1 MWSLSLGRHLGAL
14 VMGNSTSQMNQPYNS
29 SPPPPF
35 GHAILPFFLF
45 DPNYVNLNHGSY
57 GSCPRPVRDACIELG
72 DQIESCPDLWLRLKY
87 QPKLVAAREQLASL
101 IGVKDVDEVVLV
113 PNASHGINTV
123 MRNFIWNEG
132 DVIVICNTTHAEV
145 SAAWRKHLA
154 SVRASAGPNAKIV
167 AVIDGLISNPGC
179 LLPWEDMTAACREQD
194 VYSIVDAAHVIG
206 QQVDIN
212 LDEVKPDFW
221 ISNCHKWL
229 FAKRSVAVMY
239 VPKRNQHIVTSS
251 IPTAHSYISPK
262 DRKEGEY
269 NFVDQYEWNGTI
281 DWVPYLTVPDALAFR
296 SWLGGEHKINDYCHK
311 LAIEGGKK
319 LVEIFGTRLMDPDGE
334 FTAAMVNVQLPIP
347 PNYAYAEMD
356 MMFKEKLL
364 VKRNM
369 FGAQYYHNQLWW
381 TRCSA
386 QVFNDLSDFEKF
398 GKALKEVCFE
408 IVEEL
413 DKAKGMQQITK
424 S

>member
-1 MWSLSLGRHLGAL
+1 M
-14 VMGNSTSQMNQPYNS
+14 
-29 SPPPPF
+29 
-35 GHAILPFFLF
+35 
-45 DPNYVNLNHGSY
+45 
-57 GSCPRPVRDACIELG
+57 RDACIELG

-132 DVIVICNTTHAEV
+132 DVIVICNTTYNSINKTAAYLSDIPPHPSVSQFSILFPTSHAEV

-221 ISNCHKWL
+221 IS
-229 FAKRSVAVMY
+229 VG
-239 VPKRNQHIVTSS
+239 HIFLPMQF
-251 IPTAHSYISPK
+251 IH
-262 DRKEGEY
+262 
-269 NFVDQYEWNGTI
+269 
-281 DWVPYLTVPDALAFR
+281 
-296 SWLGGEHKINDYCHK
+296 
-311 LAIEGGKK
+311 
-319 LVEIFGTRLMDPDGE
+319 RL
-334 FTAAMVNVQLPIP
+334 
-347 PNYAYAEMD
+347 
-356 MMFKEKLL
+356 
-364 VKRNM
+364 
-369 FGAQYYHNQLWW
+369 
-381 TRCSA
+381 
-386 QVFNDLSDFEKF
+386 
-398 GKALKEVCFE
+398 
-408 IVEEL
+408 
-413 DKAKGMQQITK
+413 
-424 S
+424 